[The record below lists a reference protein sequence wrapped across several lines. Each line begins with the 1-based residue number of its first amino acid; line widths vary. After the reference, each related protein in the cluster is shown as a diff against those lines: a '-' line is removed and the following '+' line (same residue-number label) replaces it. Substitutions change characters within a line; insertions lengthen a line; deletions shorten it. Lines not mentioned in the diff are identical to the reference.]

1 MKKSTIWLIAATSLV
16 LVGSIVFE
24 GVMTMLKWDFTKLS
38 TVKYESSSY
47 ELNEEYKDILIESD
61 TADIDFVPAEDTI
74 TKVVCY
80 EQKNI
85 THKVEIK
92 DGALKII
99 IDDNRRWYDH
109 IGIGFNTSKIT
120 VYMPKAEYGKL
131 SVKNDTGDIKIPDD
145 YKFQSIEISQSTGD
159 TECYAPVKEHLK
171 IKTSTGHIKL
181 KNMSAKSVNL
191 SVSTGDIAL
200 SKVECEGELKIKV
213 STGDAK
219 LTDVNCKNLVSSG
232 RTGDISLENTIA
244 KEGFSIER
252 STGDVKFKKCDA
264 QSLDIKTDT
273 GSVKGTLRS
282 EKVFITNSDTGSIS
296 VPHTTSGGKC
306 EITTDTGNIK
316 IEIEP

>member
-16 LVGSIVFE
+16 LVGSIIFA

-38 TVKYESSSY
+38 TVKYESRTY

-61 TADIDFVPAEDTI
+61 TADIVFAPGEDTV

-80 EQKNI
+80 EPKNI

-92 DGALKII
+92 DGALKIL
-99 IDDNRRWYDH
+99 IDDNRKWYDH

-120 VYMPKAEYGKL
+120 VYMPKSEYGKL
-131 SVKNDTGDIKIPDD
+131 SVKSDTGDIKIPDD
-145 YKFQSIEISQSTGD
+145 FKFQSIEIAQSTGD
-159 TECYAPVKEHLK
+159 AECYSSVQGDVK

-181 KNMSAKSVNL
+181 KNMSAKSLNL

-200 SKVECEGELKIKV
+200 SKVDCEGELKIKV

-219 LTDVNCKNLVSSG
+219 LTDVNCENLTSSG
-232 RTGDISLENTIA
+232 NTGDISLSDTIA
-244 KEGFSIER
+244 KESFSIER
-252 STGDVKFKKCDA
+252 STGDVKFQRCDA

-273 GSVKGTLRS
+273 GSVKGTLLT
-282 EKVFITNSDTGSIS
+282 EKVFITNSDTGSIN
-296 VPHTTSGGKC
+296 VPKTTNGGRC
-306 EITTDTGNIK
+306 EITTDTGDIK
-316 IEIEP
+316 IEIR

>member
-16 LVGSIVFE
+16 LVGSIIFV

-38 TVKYESSSY
+38 TVKYESRTY

-61 TADIDFVPAEDTI
+61 TADIVFVPAEDTV

-92 DGALKII
+92 DGTLKIL
-99 IDDNRRWYDH
+99 IDDNRKWYDH

-120 VYMPKAEYGKL
+120 IYMPKSEYGKL
-131 SVKNDTGDIKIPDD
+131 SAKNDTGDIKIPDD
-145 YKFQSIEISQSTGD
+145 FKFQSIEIAQSTGD
-159 TECYAPVKEHLK
+159 AECYASVQGDVK

-181 KNMSAKSVNL
+181 KNMSAKSLNL

-200 SKVECEGELKIKV
+200 SKVDCEGELKIKV

-219 LTDVNCKNLVSSG
+219 LTDVNCKNLTSSG
-232 RTGDISLENTIA
+232 NTGDISLSDTIA
-244 KEGFSIER
+244 KESFSIET
-252 STGDVKFKKCDA
+252 STGDVKFQRCDA
-264 QSLDIKTDT
+264 ESLYIKTDT

-282 EKVFITNSDTGSIS
+282 EKVFITDSDTGSIN
-296 VPHTTSGGKC
+296 VPKTTNGGRC
-306 EITTDTGNIK
+306 EITTDTGDIK
-316 IEIEP
+316 IEIK